1 MIEKIKEILS
11 KYTKEE
17 IAAESTLVNDLGLS
31 SFDIVSIVTAFED
44 EFDIEI
50 SDRDIRKLVS
60 VADIME
66 YIENNWAKG
75 QVYAWINKTTKTYLW
90 YGKVCRR

>member
-1 MIEKIKEILS
+1 MLERIAEVLS

-17 IAAESTLVNDLGLS
+17 ITAESTLVNDLGLS

-60 VADIME
+60 VADIMN
-66 YIENNWAKG
+66 YIENN
-75 QVYAWINKTTKTYLW
+75 
-90 YGKVCRR
+90 

>member
-1 MIEKIKEILS
+1 MLKRITEILS

-17 IAAESTLVNDLGLS
+17 ITAESTLVNDLGLS

-60 VADIME
+60 VSDIIE
-66 YIENNWAKG
+66 YIENN
-75 QVYAWINKTTKTYLW
+75 
-90 YGKVCRR
+90 

>member
-1 MIEKIKEILS
+1 MLEKIAEILS

-17 IAAESTLVNDLGLS
+17 ITAESTLVNDLGLS
-31 SFDIVSIVTAFED
+31 SFDIVSIVTTFED

-60 VADIME
+60 VADIMD
-66 YIENNWAKG
+66 YIENN
-75 QVYAWINKTTKTYLW
+75 
-90 YGKVCRR
+90 